1 MKIVPIEATF
11 GIAEPTDVV
20 VNTAI
25 ELLRIKHNIV
35 VYDYMPPFV
44 HPTSKKIIFCYAVKQ
59 CNIRDGWN
67 GRIFIGKSEYLDDPL
82 ECKCQAINLAID
94 FINKNK

>member
-1 MKIVPIEATF
+1 MMLKIIPIEA
-11 GIAEPTDVV
+11 IATPTEVM

-25 ELLRIKHNIV
+25 EWLRVKHNIV
-35 VYDYMPPFV
+35 IYDYMAPFV
-44 HPTSKKIIFCYAVKQ
+44 CPVSKKIMFCYAVKK
-59 CNIRDGWN
+59 CSLRDGWN

-82 ECKCQAINLAID
+82 ECKYQAINLAID